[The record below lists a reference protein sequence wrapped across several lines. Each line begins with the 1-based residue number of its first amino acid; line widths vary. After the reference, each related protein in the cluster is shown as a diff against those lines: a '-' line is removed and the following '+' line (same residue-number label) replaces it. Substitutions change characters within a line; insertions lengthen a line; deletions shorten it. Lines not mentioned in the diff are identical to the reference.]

1 MSCTSAGMHFVR
13 LGRVAFL
20 GLATVALS
28 SVAPACASS
37 SDDAGDDFSAATWS
51 ASDTVPA
58 VLDNASAVEDP
69 TNPPEALDETDDTAE
84 SADDDLDDEKES
96 PAAADAP
103 PDLATGA
110 TSTASEEVSIL
121 TAKNGAGTF
130 QNAVLGNCADPG
142 VIHDGTRFIAACTG
156 GGFPTFASNDLVHW
170 SASGHIFDVK
180 SRPKWASSNFW
191 APEIHHVGSGFVAY
205 FAAFSPKHGAMCIGA
220 ARAPSAT
227 GPWADL
233 GRPLVCDQGVGLIDP
248 NEYTDAKGRHFLY
261 YKTDANALKP
271 QQKTIIYGH
280 QLGADGVSFIG
291 HRHRLLKNTL
301 GWEGDV
307 VEAPFV
313 IGRGGYYFIF
323 YSGFRYCNGT
333 YGVGIARARSPLGPF
348 RKKGDPIL
356 HSNVGWSGP
365 GHNSVV
371 RTGGHDW
378 IVYHAWK
385 GAHQCSDAGNREL
398 MIDRIA
404 WSKGWPSIN
413 NGTPSRGRHS
423 APGL

>member
-1 MSCTSAGMHFVR
+1 MLS
-13 LGRVAFL
+13 
-20 GLATVALS
+20 TVA
-28 SVAPACASS
+28 PGCASAN
-37 SDDAGDDFSAATWS
+37 DRGNDDFSDSTWS
-51 ASDTVPA
+51 ALSTSDTVPA
-58 VLDNASAVEDP
+58 VLDDASTSEDP
-69 TNPPEALDETDDTAE
+69 TDPPEDLDATDDAAE

-103 PDLATGA
+103 LDLATGT
-110 TSTASEEVSIL
+110 TSTASEDVSIL
-121 TAKNGAGTF
+121 TAKNAAGTF

-142 VIHDGTRFIAACTG
+142 VIHDGNRFIAACTG

-170 SASGHIFDVK
+170 TASGHIFNAK

-205 FAAFSPKHGAMCIGA
+205 FAAFSPKHGGMCIGA
-220 ARAPSAT
+220 ARASSAT

-233 GRPLVCDQGVGLIDP
+233 GRPLVCDKGVGLIDP
-248 NEYTDAKGRHFLY
+248 NAYTDATGRHFLY
-261 YKTDANALKP
+261 YKTDANALRP

-280 QLGADGVSFIG
+280 QLGADGVSFVG
-291 HRHRLLKNTL
+291 NRRRLLKNTL

-313 IGRGGYYFIF
+313 IGRGAHYFMF

-333 YGVGIARARSPLGPF
+333 YGVGIARATSPLGPF
-348 RKKGDPIL
+348 KKKGDPIL
-356 HSNVGWSGP
+356 HSNVGFSGP

-371 RTGGHDW
+371 RTGGHHW

-385 GAHQCSDAGNREL
+385 GAHQCTDGGNREL
-398 MIDRIA
+398 LIDRIA
-404 WSKGWPSIN
+404 WSNGWPSIN
-413 NGTPSRGRHS
+413 NGTPSRGRHT